1 MKSIRRDVSLSSSTA
16 VFCDCACYIEPFFFS
31 LYTYVYFVFF
41 YLLFID
47 EKNFRSFDF
56 VKEEKKRK
64 HQTHSKNK
72 SFRFSLLFA
81 LLEAKVFLLVVE
93 GRTDCQQNRILLV
106 DGEEKNEDFSY
117 H

>member
-56 VKEEKKRK
+56 VKEEKENTR
-64 HQTHSKNK
+64 HIRRINH
-72 SFRFSLLFA
+72 FVFLCSLL
-81 LLEAKVFLLVVE
+81 
-93 GRTDCQQNRILLV
+93 
-106 DGEEKNEDFSY
+106 Y
-117 H
+117 